1 MKRRS
6 RLFVWVLSFLF
17 VFLTALPAYS
27 DEFEYPIMQP
37 DKETLLQWISW
48 YESAPIAPFVE
59 TDYVEASN
67 SVLSHLDYVASQRN
81 QGSCGNCWA
90 WAGQALM
97 GIDLD
102 IQYSVFD
109 RLSVQYINSCESSV
123 IGKTCCSGG
132 WLQDVADFYTDASVG
147 AAIPWSN
154 TNANWQDGDASCDT
168 PCASISTSPDYPITG
183 MTVQTVPTHDVGQAQ
198 AIANIKNQIDQGEAV
213 WFAFF
218 LPTGADWTQFGSFWS
233 NQGESVIHNLDYGC
247 GKTWEPYYG
256 GGHAVTIVGYNDS
269 EPNPYWVVLNSW
281 GTAGGN
287 RPNGLFRLDMDMNY
301 DCTFYDGGQYWS
313 YYWQVLD
320 IDWGAISSY
329 DFCFIHYDTEL
340 YFDYVAPWWL
350 IGEAKHPSCGTG
362 DLIGVVSPWVY
373 ILNRDWPS
381 GSSCTE
387 SVFLMGH
394 LWDLSFNWINL
405 SGGTGSGTLVPC
417 PTVGEAPDAQ
427 DAGMDAADVEYTY
440 CFQSDSGIKYEFN
453 CDGYYLLG
461 QADHPICGV
470 CPLLGA
476 VEYPVF
482 SWYVDIPSGTSSCTE
497 GYIYAGLL
505 DSLSGIWH
513 NNGASGEG
521 NFVLTPCSTGS
532 PLFGAGKPDA
542 SLDSSLKGVFHID
555 GAEASALPGVMK

>member
-6 RLFVWVLSFLF
+6 KLFVWVLSFLF

-59 TDYVEASN
+59 TDHVEASN
-67 SVLSHLDYVASQRN
+67 SVLSHLDYIASQRN

-132 WLQDVADFYTDASVG
+132 WLQDVVNFYTDPSVG

-183 MTVQTVPTHDVGQAQ
+183 MTVQTVPTHGVGQAQ

-218 LPTGADWTQFGSFWS
+218 LPTGADWTQFRSFWN

-247 GKTWEPYYG
+247 GKTWSYG

-269 EPNPYWVVLNSW
+269 EPDPYWVVLNSW

-301 DCTFYDGGQYWS
+301 DCTFYDSGWYYS

-320 IDWGAISSY
+320 IDWGAISQY
-329 DFCFIHYDTEL
+329 DFCFEDGGWKKE
-340 YFDYVAPWWL
+340 FDLVGNFWL
-350 IGEAKHPSCGTG
+350 VGKGSCS
-362 DLIGVVSPWVY
+362 LC
-373 ILNRDWPS
+373 
-381 GSSCTE
+381 GSSDLLGWTYGGYYAFDWDILTPQPCVE
-387 SVFLMGH
+387 SIFYFGH
-394 LWDLSFNWINL
+394 VWDLSYNWINTAGGRGSDTL
-405 SGGTGSGTLVPC
+405 IPCASTTSGSADSEETEAGMFTLV
-417 PTVGEAPDAQ
+417 TS
-427 DAGMDAADVEYTY
+427 YSY
-440 CFQSDSGIKYEFN
+440 CFVDNYGYKHQFN
-453 CDGYYLLG
+453 FDGYYLEG
-461 QADHPICGV
+461 QTETTSCGTI
-470 CPLLGA
+470 PLIGA
-476 VEYPVF
+476 VEDNIF
-482 SWYVDIPSGTSSCTE
+482 SWYIDVPSGTSTCVE
-497 GYIYAGLL
+497 GMIYGGLVSTL
-505 DSLSGIWH
+505 SGVWRTSVGTGSFSLSPCTSSDLPSTS
-513 NNGASGEG
+513 SGCG
-521 NFVLTPCSTGS
+521 
-532 PLFGAGKPDA
+532 PL
-542 SLDSSLKGVFHID
+542 
-555 GAEASALPGVMK
+555 EAQ